1 MKWLFILLLALNIG
15 FFAWQF
21 NQEEARFTAPTQSAQ
36 KDNSRH
42 LVLLRELDAELAKT
56 VAPGNS
62 PAAPPAIIAPAEH
75 PKNSSMPTL

>member
-15 FFAWQF
+15 FFAWQL

-56 VAPGNS
+56 APQGGN
-62 PAAPPAIIAPAEH
+62 AATTPPAIAPAEH
-75 PKNSSMPTL
+75 PKNSSVPAL